1 MRLFAF
7 LIFLFSS
14 LAGRAQTVSG
24 TAVDETTGKPLRG
37 VTVASAKQPG
47 TEVVTDDQGR
57 FSIPGSGG
65 ETFRFTAPGYAL
77 INRRA
82 PEYLG
87 SVPWKVTM
95 HLFQADLEEVK
106 IKPFSEG
113 YQLDSFDRIKTYQ
126 RVLSRQRSSALSP
139 VSFLMERISKKQRNL
154 FEFQKDFGRME
165 DERFIESRYTRELAG
180 TLTGLTGDTLG
191 HFMVENP
198 MPFDYARA
206 ATDLE
211 IKMWIRAQYRDW
223 MAMQGLRAG
232 RIEGVK
238 D

>member
-14 LAGRAQTVSG
+14 LAGRAQTVTG
-24 TAVDETTGKPLRG
+24 TVVDETTGKPLRG
-37 VTVASAKQPG
+37 ATVTSGKQPG
-47 TEVVTDDQGR
+47 LEVMTDGDGR
-57 FSIPGSGG
+57 FSIAGSGG
-65 ETFRFTAPGYAL
+65 ETFQFTAPGYSL
-77 INRRA
+77 ISRRV

-95 HLFQADLEEVK
+95 HVFQANLEEVK
-106 IKPFSEG
+106 VKPFSEG
-113 YQLDSFDRIKTYQ
+113 YQLDSFDRVSTYK

-139 VSFLMERISKKQRNL
+139 VSFLMERISKKQRAL
-154 FEFQKDFGRME
+154 FKFQEKFERME
-165 DERFIESRYTRELAG
+165 DDRFIETRYTRELAG
-180 TLTGLTGDTLG
+180 SLTGLTGDTLG
-191 HFMVENP
+191 NFMVDNP

-211 IKMWIRAQYRDW
+211 IKMWIRAHYRDW
-223 MAMQGLRAG
+223 ILKDRK
-232 RIEGVK
+232 IEVLK